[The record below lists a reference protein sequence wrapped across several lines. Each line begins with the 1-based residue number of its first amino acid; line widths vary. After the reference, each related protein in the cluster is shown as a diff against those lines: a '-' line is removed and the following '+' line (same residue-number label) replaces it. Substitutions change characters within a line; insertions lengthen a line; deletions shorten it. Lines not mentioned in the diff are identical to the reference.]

1 MLMTNDKMQSVL
13 AEPRFRLLILFVVLL
28 FIGLSLLFFKAFS
41 SYQHT
46 QEKVS
51 QLQQHADAI
60 VYFDE
65 VLTMSARM
73 AAFTGKQYWEARYHA
88 CVPKLDLALQKTLT
102 LFPGAQEALKA
113 TREANLN
120 LIDLELQALRLASKG
135 QLRQASEILFSPD
148 YEKDKK
154 IYSAGLTRLQEHI
167 TAYKNTIQN
176 QIRRSTQLSIGVAAL
191 MLLFIVLVL
200 VYILRL
206 LDSRLKLEA
215 MTSNLSRH
223 FIQHSQENIE
233 SNIQWALQLL
243 ARQSRANHCY
253 LLNCDTQNNARDPI
267 EWRFPAES
275 PSLLSAIPALAEKC
289 QAWRQSQRDH
299 NGIWHWPDRKTSA
312 ENQTMQKT
320 ILKALHSK
328 TLLGAST
335 ARADGDKFMLVLASG
350 RRNLKLGKAD
360 SDLLHTIIEIIMRAI
375 ENKNK
380 ENDLLRL
387 ATTDALT
394 GIANRR
400 HFSDQLRNE
409 LMRVQRTRQA
419 SALMML
425 DIDFFKHVNDSYG
438 HTAGDAVLSHVALYA
453 QTRLR
458 QIDIIGRIGGEEF
471 CVIVPNRDAEN
482 ALIAAERLRLGIENE
497 VIATDAGPIHIT
509 VSIGVTLLKSD
520 DQLESAMKRVD
531 AALYIAKN
539 NGRNRIQL
547 V

>member
-28 FIGLSLLFFKAFS
+28 FIGLSLLIFKAFS

-46 QEKVS
+46 QEKTT

-60 VYFDE
+60 LYFDE

-73 AAFTGKQYWEARYHA
+73 AAFTGKQYWEVRYHA
-88 CVPKLDLALQKTLT
+88 CVPKLDLALQNTLA
-102 LFPGAQEALKA
+102 LFPDAQEALEA

-176 QIRRSTQLSIGVAAL
+176 QIRRSTQLSLGVAAL
-191 MLLFIVLVL
+191 MFLFIVLVL

-243 ARQSRANHCY
+243 ACQSRANHCY
-253 LLNCDTQNNARDPI
+253 LLNCAPQNNTRCPI

-289 QAWRQSQRDH
+289 QAWLQSQRDH
-299 NGIWHWPDRKTSA
+299 NGIWYWPDRKTSA

-320 ILKALHSK
+320 ILKTLHSK

-335 ARADGDKFMLVLASG
+335 ARTDGDKFMLVLASG